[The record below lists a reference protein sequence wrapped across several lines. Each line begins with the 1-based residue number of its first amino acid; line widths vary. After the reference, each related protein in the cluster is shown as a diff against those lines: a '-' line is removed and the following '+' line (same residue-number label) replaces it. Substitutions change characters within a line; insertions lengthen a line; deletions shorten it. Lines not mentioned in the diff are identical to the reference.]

1 MYYYYQDNSL
11 ATDEKLD
18 KQKKYCILFLSILE
32 LEEVLLL
39 KNIDLKIQVDHEQT
53 SFINSNE
60 DYYKIVVHK
69 KSKTTIYLFENQLLI
84 HTNHPSLERSFTSK
98 LKKMSKLSFDPNT
111 LLLLFELALLNEH
124 QELNALELHILSI
137 EQNVLKHHFQGIN
150 ESFLK
155 TRKSLLHESN
165 QLDQITSIFEELNE
179 NELSFF
185 TDYSVLAFENFA
197 HRYERYSASV
207 HILSEYLSE
216 VITIYQS
223 EVGIQQ
229 NEVMKFF
236 TVIAAIFMPPTLLVG
251 WYGMNFTYMPEL
263 VEPYAYPIVLVVS
276 LLLMGSIVLYLKK
289 KKYF

>member
-1 MYYYYQDNSL
+1 MHYYYQDQTL
-11 ATDEKLD
+11 QCDEHIHPN
-18 KQKKYCILFLSILE
+18 QWYSIMFLSILE
-32 LEEVLLL
+32 LGEVLLS
-39 KNIDLKIQVDHEQT
+39 KNINLKIQVDHEQT

-60 DYYKIVVHK
+60 DYYRIVIHK
-69 KSKTTIYLFENQLLI
+69 KSKTTLYLFENQILI
-84 HTNHPSLERSFTSK
+84 HTNHPSVEHNFISK
-98 LKKMSKLSFDPNT
+98 LKKISTSFDPNT
-111 LLLLFELALLNEH
+111 LLLLFELVLNNEH
-124 QELNALELHILSI
+124 QELNALEQHILSI

-179 NELSFF
+179 NELFF
-185 TDYSVLAFENFA
+185 FDDHTVLSFENFA
-197 HRYERYSASV
+197 NRYERYSASV

-223 EVGIQQ
+223 EVSIQQ

-251 WYGMNFTYMPEL
+251 WYGMNFKFMPEL
-263 VEPYAYPIVLVVS
+263 LEPYAYPLVFVVS
-276 LLLMGSIVLYLKK
+276 ILLMGSIILYLKK